1 MRILMLTPFSPY
13 PPKSGGRIRMWE
25 QIKFLGQRHD
35 LSIATFAFS
44 KEEYELQGVLETHC
58 SQATI
63 VRYPERNLPSNQR
76 DIQWLPWPVRSYYTN
91 EMRRTLEEL
100 RSNDFD
106 VVLIDFIFMSCYR
119 NLFSTFTV
127 LQEHN
132 IESNIFRQYAEMPHV
147 SEEKIMG
154 IKKNRLFW
162 KATWM
167 LMAEYENKIWPTF
180 PLRVTVSSND
190 KKEMESRCPYG
201 RTVLIENCVDIKAV
215 TMVDTGHSRKILF
228 IGTMNYYP
236 NIDGALYLIKSIMPY
251 IWQKDPTV
259 SLCIAGLNPP
269 RFIRDLTTDPRI
281 EVIANFEDKREVA
294 QRCCLTVVPLRLGG
308 GTRIK
313 ILDSFALGLPVVS
326 TSLGCEGLPVAEG
339 KHILIRDDPE
349 QFADAVLEVISN
361 PIMANTLR
369 TNGRRLVEERFEW
382 ERIFEQ
388 LEREMLSL
396 VDSLK
401 PSK

>member
-1 MRILMLTPFSPY
+1 MKILMLTPFSPY

-25 QIKFLGQRHD
+25 QIKFFGQRHD
-35 LSIATFAFS
+35 LSVVTFAFS
-44 KEEYELQGVLETHC
+44 KEEHDFQEALETHC
-58 SQATI
+58 GQAI
-63 VRYPERNLPSNQR
+63 LVRHPETNSPPDQR
-76 DIQWLPWPVRSYYTN
+76 DIQWLPWPVRSFYVN

-106 VVLIDFIFMSCYR
+106 VVLIDFIFMSYYR
-119 NLFSTFTV
+119 NLFSTLTV

-132 IESNIFRQYAEMPHV
+132 IESNVFRQYAEMPDV
-147 SEEKIMG
+147 SEAKIMG

-167 LMAEYENKIWPTF
+167 HMAEYENKIWPTF

-201 RTVLIENCVDIKAV
+201 RTVLIENCVDTKAV
-215 TMVDTGHSRKILF
+215 TMVDNGDSRKILF

-236 NIDGALYLIKSIMPY
+236 NIDGALHLIKSIMPY
-251 IWQKDPTV
+251 IWHKDPTV

-269 RFIRDLTTDPRI
+269 RVIRDLTTDPRI
-281 EVIANFEDKREVA
+281 EVIANFEDMREVA
-294 QRCCLTVVPLRLGG
+294 QRCCLTLVPLRLGG

-326 TSLGCEGLPVAEG
+326 TSLGCEGLHVAEG
-339 KHILIRDDPE
+339 KHLLIRDDPK

-361 PIMANTLR
+361 PIMAHTLR
-369 TNGRRLVEERFEW
+369 TNGRRLVEERYDW
-382 ERIFEQ
+382 KRTFEQ
-388 LEREMLSL
+388 LEREILSL
-396 VDSLK
+396 VV
-401 PSK
+401 SKAH